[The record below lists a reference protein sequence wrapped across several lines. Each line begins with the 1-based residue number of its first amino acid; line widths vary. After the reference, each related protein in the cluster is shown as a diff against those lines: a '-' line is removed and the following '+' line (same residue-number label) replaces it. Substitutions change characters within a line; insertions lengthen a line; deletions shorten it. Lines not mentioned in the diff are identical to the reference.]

1 LAYPV
6 AGRDRAMPDDV
17 EQWPE
22 LLRVEATGDDTDPVI
37 VVDGE
42 LDASGTRWFEGC
54 VAAALQKRPGS
65 IAIDAGGLTY
75 MDSSGLRSLLVARA
89 AAEEAGV
96 AFRISQPS
104 PALRHVVERT
114 GLQGR
119 LLDE

>member
-1 LAYPV
+1 
-6 AGRDRAMPDDV
+6 MPDDV

-75 MDSSGLRSLLVARA
+75 MDSSGLRSFLIARA

-114 GLQGR
+114 GLTGR

>member
-1 LAYPV
+1 
-6 AGRDRAMPDDV
+6 MPDDM
-17 EQWPE
+17 QHWPE

-37 VVDGE
+37 VVEGE

-54 VAAALQKRPGS
+54 VAAALQKHPGS

-75 MDSSGLRSLLVARA
+75 MDSSGLRSFLVARA
-89 AAEEAGV
+89 AAEEAGA

-104 PALRHVVERT
+104 PALRHVIERT
-114 GLQGR
+114 GLQGQ